1 MWKQN
6 IWGAAG
12 TQRTKTMNMNGIFEN
27 LAMMGLGM
35 TLIICVAWIVTNIVR
50 SLKQRAN
57 TRTRADIYNRL
68 IDKFGAAPEFIA
80 FLQSDAGLRFIEENT
95 VEPAAPVGRILT
107 SMQIGIVLSLLG
119 LGLLFIAGTEG
130 SVGHDFYVIT
140 MMIGIVGLMIGIG
153 LLVSA
158 YVSQRLCKAW
168 GILSAATVDK
178 PAVVEKPAS

>member
-1 MWKQN
+1 M
-6 IWGAAG
+6 GAAG
-12 TQRTKTMNMNGIFEN
+12 IQRRKTMNMNGIFEN
-27 LAMMGLGM
+27 LAMLGLGV
-35 TLIICVAWIVTNIVR
+35 TLIICIAWIVTNIVR

-107 SMQIGIVLSLLG
+107 SLQIGIVFSLVG
-119 LGLLFIAGTEG
+119 LGLLFVAGTEN
-130 SVGHDFYVIT
+130 SVGHDFYIIV
-140 MMIGIVGLMIGIG
+140 MMIGTVGLAIGVG
-153 LLVSA
+153 LLASA

-168 GILSAATVDK
+168 GILSTTTIDK
-178 PAVVEKPAS
+178 PAVVDEPARTI